1 MLNHVQLYATS
12 MDCSPPG
19 SSRQAAKEILK
30 KKKKIGVLGVRK
42 KERVVE
48 EVDY

>member
-30 KKKKIGVLGVRK
+30 KKKIGVLGVRK